1 VTVTVELELPPA
13 EEHGEIDRADLTF
26 YGLDHSGPSYEAL
39 IFFNNPAASADT
51 PTDDAEAGY
60 VTRFA
65 VFGHGGCFGEEGHCE
80 VLAPVSVFDRNHP
93 HQLEPA
99 TRIVTVTEAVR
110 RLVGEGAATV
120 QVTVVPVV
128 RASAL
133 AEESAADTV
142 LSLDQ
147 VALHTYA

>member
-1 VTVTVELELPPA
+1 
-13 EEHGEIDRADLTF
+13 
-26 YGLDHSGPSYEAL
+26 
-39 IFFNNPAASADT
+39 
-51 PTDDAEAGY
+51 
-60 VTRFA
+60 
-65 VFGHGGCFGEEGHCE
+65 
-80 VLAPVSVFDRNHP
+80 
-93 HQLEPA
+93 
-99 TRIVTVTEAVR
+99 VR

-133 AEESAADTV
+133 ADESAADTV